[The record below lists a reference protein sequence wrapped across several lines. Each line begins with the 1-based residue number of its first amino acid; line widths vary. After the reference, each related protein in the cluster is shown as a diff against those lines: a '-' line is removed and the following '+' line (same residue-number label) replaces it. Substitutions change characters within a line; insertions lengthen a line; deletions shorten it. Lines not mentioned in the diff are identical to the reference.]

1 MRWPCPCT
9 RGSGGRGLVVTEP
22 LGALP
27 RLCSPF
33 FRFRVSHVWLPK
45 RLCMAGFAS
54 DILWEGC
61 ALIFD
66 DLQILPHGVLRG
78 EHCDGPSGL

>member
-1 MRWPCPCT
+1 
-9 RGSGGRGLVVTEP
+9 
-22 LGALP
+22 
-27 RLCSPF
+27 
-33 FRFRVSHVWLPK
+33 
-45 RLCMAGFAS
+45 MAGFAS